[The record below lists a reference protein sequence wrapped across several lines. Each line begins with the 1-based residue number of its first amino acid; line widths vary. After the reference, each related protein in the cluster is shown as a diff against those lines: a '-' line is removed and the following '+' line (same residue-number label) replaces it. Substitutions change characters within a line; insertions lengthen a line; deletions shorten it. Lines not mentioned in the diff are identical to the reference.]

1 MCLVWG
7 PLWAL
12 LGAALL
18 QPNGF
23 WSFVGPFS
31 PCKAKKN
38 PQ

>member
-18 QPNGF
+18 QRTRVNLI
-23 WSFVGPFS
+23 
-31 PCKAKKN
+31 
-38 PQ
+38 PQER